1 MATPEQIR
9 QGIGE
14 GWVVADTLTLE
25 AYVALATLGSNTP
38 PRAFLA
44 GYEAL
49 TTAAMLNRSTQV
61 PRSGKAVCSGGSNSG
76 HWQNSG

>member
-14 GWVVADTLTLE
+14 GWVVVDTLTLE

-38 PRAFLA
+38 PRAPRLI
-44 GYEAL
+44 
-49 TTAAMLNRSTQV
+49 AMGVRPGRCSRDTKPP
-61 PRSGKAVCSGGSNSG
+61 PRPPS
-76 HWQNSG
+76 